1 MPRTKRI
8 LVVSPNVALAS
19 TLLAWLGEDHHDL
32 TVVTTFA
39 AAKHH
44 LATKPD
50 LLITDLKLGEYNGLH
65 LALRGKA
72 AGTAAIVLGEN
83 DPVFEEQAAQ
93 LGAAY
98 LSAADLELDELVAV
112 IGHLLTGAQN
122 SARAGQHWFDAPVA
136 VTNRSAHDPAKA
148 GSVLHRIF

>member
-44 LATKPD
+44 LAMKPD
-50 LLITDLKLGEYNGLH
+50 LLITDLKLGEFNGLH

-83 DPVFEEQAAQ
+83 DPVFEEQATQ

-112 IGHLLTGAQN
+112 IGRLLTGARD
-122 SARAGQHWFDAPVA
+122 SARAGQHWFDSPVA

-148 GSVLHRIF
+148 ESVLHRIF